1 MKDAQKP
8 DHVSLTVLVNRL
20 REGRFVIPD
29 FQREFEWK
37 PWDISELMRSI
48 FLDYF
53 IGSLLLWKGKKEN
66 FDSLACEAI
75 YGFQGQG
82 APEHVVLDGQQR
94 LTAMY
99 YAFMAPDVPAPSRA
113 NRFLY
118 FIRVDRFMEEAYD
131 EAFEYD
137 WTRTGEKILEN
148 DAEQY
153 GKHRFPLAVVGKGD
167 RAIVRWSQGYE
178 NYWKAK
184 QDSALAAGDDA
195 GVTTARQHAENASLF
210 DKHLE
215 GITQQ
220 FQISYIELDRDLEL
234 DKVCDI
240 FTQINSRGIRLDV
253 FDLINAL
260 LKPKG
265 LQLKHLWRQA
275 AHRLDFVDTER
286 MNVYILQV
294 MSILRQTYCSPKY
307 LYYLLPGQEKK
318 VREPDR
324 SLRKE
329 VLVPNVAEFE
339 KRWHEAVDALERTIN
354 LLRHPQEFGAISSQ
368 YLPCVSILPALAA
381 VQTAARALPANRQLD
396 AQRKLRHWYWASVF
410 TNRYS
415 GSVESTSARDFLDL
429 KTWFDNDAAE
439 PALIGEFKTRFR
451 SLELRRET
459 KRGTS
464 VYNGVFNLLV
474 LRGARDWMTGTV
486 PQYGDLD
493 DHHIVPKGWG
503 KGQALD
509 TSIDTIL
516 NRTPLT
522 ADTNRNVINDRLP
535 NEYEQVTRG
544 VVPVSVPE
552 QGDARQAFRPARRVA
567 QRHSPQPDRRRSDS
581 EGRRGGASLVQEGPR
596 RMSAGLTRYSAMR
609 DSGVSW
615 LGSVPAHWG
624 VFRAGRLL
632 REVDVRSKT
641 GTETHLSMSQRL
653 GLVPSSEM
661 EERRLVSESHVGA
674 KLCQL
679 DDLVLNRLKAHLG
692 VFARASKPGLVSP
705 DYTVLRPVSPDG
717 TVAFLEYVLKSL
729 PCRAELRMR
738 AKGLV
743 EGFWRLYTDDFYQ
756 IKLPVPPIPEQ
767 TAIVRFLDH
776 ADRRIRSYIRAKQK
790 LIKLLEDQ
798 KQAIIH
804 LAVTRGLDPNVGV
817 KSSGVSS
824 LGHVPAHWEVIRFK
838 RRVGFQEGP
847 GIMASDFRET
857 GVPLLRIS
865 CLAGDSAT
873 LQGCNFLDPETV
885 QRRWSHFAVRSGDYL
900 LSASATQAPRYALSS
915 ITHVRS
921 SFPRRSNRANRPR
934 RRTRRSTSRRAAG
947 LPRNEALHG
956 GGAARRESRRPD
968 VRRHVRPRHS
978 DASAHHCRRDRA
990 PSPRVAG
997 PAGLPAADEG
1007 RDRRRRAA
1015 PQLCVSGHHEP
1026 RSIEAI
1032 R

>member
-75 YGFQGQG
+75 YGFQGHG
-82 APEHVVLDGQQR
+82 TPEHVVLDGQQR

-137 WTRTGEKILEN
+137 WTRTGEKTLEN
-148 DAEQY
+148 DADQY
-153 GKHRFPLAVVGKGD
+153 ERHRFPLAVVGKGD

-184 QDSALAAGDDA
+184 EETAQNAADDVA
-195 GVTTARQHAENASLF
+195 AKVARQHAENARLF

-265 LQLKHLWRQA
+265 LQLKHLWRKA
-275 AHRLDFVDTER
+275 APRLDFVETER

-294 MSILRQTYCSPKY
+294 MSILRQAYCSPKY

-318 VREPDR
+318 VRDADG

-329 VLVPNVAEFE
+329 VLVASVADFE
-339 KRWHEAVDALERTIN
+339 KRWHQAVDALGRAID

-368 YLPCVSILPALAA
+368 YLPYVSILPAFAA
-381 VQTAARALPANRQLD
+381 VQAAARALTANRQLD

-415 GSVESTSARDFLDL
+415 GSVESTSARDYLDL
-429 KTWFDNDAAE
+429 KNWFDSDAAQ
-439 PALIGEFKTRFR
+439 PALIDEFKARFR
-451 SLELRRET
+451 SLDLRRET

-493 DHHIVPKGWG
+493 DHHIVPKDWG

-509 TSIDTIL
+509 SSIDTIL

-522 ADTNRNVINDRLP
+522 ADTNRNVIRDRLP
-535 NEYEQVTRG
+535 NEYL
-544 VVPVSVPE
+544 PE
-552 QGDARQAFRPARRVA
+552 LVKANGEATVRATLESHFISPAAFDVLLRNPFGQGDYEAFLIERQRTLQEAIEDLLVKERLDLPPQLRELDARIESIELAFRDLICKALGSDA
-567 QRHSPQPDRRRSDS
+567 AKLPQHVLQKIDERLQTAAKKNAALDANHYATLAGKLEYADLRELQDTVTNKTL
-581 EGRRGGASLVQEGPR
+581 ASLFQSRFPN
-596 RMSAGLTRYSAMR
+596 
-609 DSGVSW
+609 
-615 LGSVPAHWG
+615 
-624 VFRAGRLL
+624 
-632 REVDVRSKT
+632 K
-641 GTETHLSMSQRL
+641 ET
-653 GLVPSSEM
+653 LVK
-661 EERRLVSESHVGA
+661 RFD
-674 KLCQL
+674 QL
-679 DDLVLNRLKAHLG
+679 
-692 VFARASKPGLVSP
+692 
-705 DYTVLRPVSPDG
+705 
-717 TVAFLEYVLKSL
+717 
-729 PCRAELRMR
+729 AELRN
-738 AKGLV
+738 G
-743 EGFWRLYTDDFYQ
+743 
-756 IKLPVPPIPEQ
+756 
-767 TAIVRFLDH
+767 
-776 ADRRIRSYIRAKQK
+776 IRHSRTVD
-790 LIKLLEDQ
+790 E
-798 KQAIIH
+798 
-804 LAVTRGLDPNVGV
+804 VTRKEGEAALLWFKQVLD
-817 KSSGVSS
+817 
-824 LGHVPAHWEVIRFK
+824 A
-838 RRVGFQEGP
+838 
-847 GIMASDFRET
+847 
-857 GVPLLRIS
+857 
-865 CLAGDSAT
+865 
-873 LQGCNFLDPETV
+873 
-885 QRRWSHFAVRSGDYL
+885 
-900 LSASATQAPRYALSS
+900 
-915 ITHVRS
+915 
-921 SFPRRSNRANRPR
+921 
-934 RRTRRSTSRRAAG
+934 
-947 LPRNEALHG
+947 
-956 GGAARRESRRPD
+956 
-968 VRRHVRPRHS
+968 
-978 DASAHHCRRDRA
+978 
-990 PSPRVAG
+990 
-997 PAGLPAADEG
+997 
-1007 RDRRRRAA
+1007 
-1015 PQLCVSGHHEP
+1015 
-1026 RSIEAI
+1026 
-1032 R
+1032 